1 MAVYR
6 NIPIRAITES
16 ASREAEEIGLNFDDI
31 ASLLANSYDCRKG
44 KRKKGIEE
52 RCIRKNSKILK
63 IVTELRTS
71 KSGFKYWRIRQIGF
85 VR

>member
-1 MAVYR
+1 MAMYR

-16 ASREAEEIGLNFDDI
+16 ASREAEEIGLNLDDI
-31 ASLLANSYDCRKG
+31 ANFLANSYDCAKG

-52 RCIRKNSKILK
+52 RCIRKDGKILK
-63 IVTELRTS
+63 IVIELRTS
-71 KSGFKYWRIRQIGF
+71 KSGFKYWRIRQAGF